1 MFDKL
6 MQAQQKAEEIK
17 KRLDT
22 ITVLGEAEAGKIR
35 VTATGNKK
43 IQSIDIDEEFLKSAE
58 KEELEELLTVAANK
72 ALEQAE
78 NVSQSEMQAATQDML
93 GGLGGLGNLFGK

>member
-17 KRLDT
+17 KRLDS
-22 ITVLGEAEAGKIR
+22 ITVLGEAESGKIR

-43 IQSIDIDEEFLKSAE
+43 IQSIEVDEEFLKSAE
-58 KEELEELLTVAANK
+58 KEELEELLAVAVNK

-93 GGLGGLGNLFGK
+93 GGLGNLFGK

>member
-17 KRLDT
+17 KRLDN
-22 ITVLGEAEAGKIR
+22 ITVVGEAESGKIK

-43 IQSIDIDEEFLKSAE
+43 IQTIEVEEDFLRSAG
-58 KEELEELLTVAANK
+58 KEELEELLVVAVNK

-93 GGLGGLGNLFGK
+93 GGLGGLGNIFGK